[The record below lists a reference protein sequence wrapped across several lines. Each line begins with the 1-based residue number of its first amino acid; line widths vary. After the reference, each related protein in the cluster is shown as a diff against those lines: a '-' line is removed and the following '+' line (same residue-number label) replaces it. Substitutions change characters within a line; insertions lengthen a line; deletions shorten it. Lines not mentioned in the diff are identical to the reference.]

1 MEGQRVEPK
10 PAGGGKGKKIA
21 IAAGIVLGVLACAY
35 VGLCAWV
42 GNSGAIFPHTVVGG
56 VDVSGMTVEQAA
68 SALDQAVAQHGDQ
81 MAGTI
86 TYGDWRGTVTADQMD
101 YDWSASAQ
109 AAWQDGRDSFFAQG
123 GLYLA
128 RLMGQEHRVTAWSVS
143 ADAVDRLV
151 DQMQEELGEDA
162 TAASYELDGDELV
175 MTKGRTGVSVSL
187 DNALDTVLDA
197 LDEAMERKLGQGEEG
212 YVEAERELQ
221 PQETPPQEPD
231 FDEIYREVH
240 TQAKSAEMDPETFQ
254 VTDHVVGVDFDVE
267 ALRAAYEAAGE
278 GETFSVPLELEEPK
292 ETKESL
298 EGKLFA
304 DLLGEGSTVLTG
316 TANRQF
322 NVKLA
327 AEACNGTILL
337 PGDEFSFN
345 GRTGSRSAAM
355 GYKSATVYSGGK
367 TVNEVGGG
375 VCQTSST
382 IYYALLHTNLEVV
395 ERRNHGYNTGYVPEG
410 MDATVYYGLTDFRFR
425 NNTDY
430 PVRIDI
436 FPEWQG
442 NKELLICRIYGTN
455 PEGIYA
461 VPESSTFN
469 WQSPTTVYQP
479 DETVPQGTTKVD
491 TVQNP
496 YVGVSAQTYRYV
508 YDGEDNLLEKQDMGV
523 SVYRMRPRTILYN
536 PADGDPATW
545 VDGVPGTGQ
554 TTDPNQPVDPGTA
567 TDPGA
572 ATDPGTATDPGAAT
586 DPGTAADPG
595 TATDPVQ
602 PGDAGATTEPGTTTD
617 PGTGTDPA
625 QPADPGTNPDPVQ
638 PADAGGQVPAEP
650 AA

>member
-42 GNSGAIFPHTVVGG
+42 GSSGAIFPHTVVGG

-143 ADAVDRLV
+143 TDAVDRLV
-151 DQMQEELGEDA
+151 DQMQEEMGEDA

-175 MTKGRTGVSVSL
+175 MTKGRTGVSVSR

-545 VDGVPGTGQ
+545 VDGVPGTGGQ
-554 TTDPNQPVDPGTA
+554 TSETVNPDPGGQTG
-567 TDPGA
+567 PEGE
-572 ATDPGTATDPGAAT
+572 G
-586 DPGTAADPG
+586 
-595 TATDPVQ
+595 Q
-602 PGDAGATTEPGTTTD
+602 
-617 PGTGTDPA
+617 TGTE
-625 QPADPGTNPDPVQ
+625 QPADPGTEGGTGQ
-638 PADAGGQVPAEP
+638 PADPGTETGEEQPAGPDGGEQIETEGAGGPDAGGEQPSP
-650 AA
+650 GDAAA